1 MILILNFTRPHAIT
15 YTNNIHGKTSPF
27 WLANR
32 STEVKVNK
40 HRFVNYSA
48 HPSGYQL
55 KAYSDILSSALNE
68 RPQPSPGPA
77 IIKSSESPLAEVRKI
92 PSSFSNSSRKQ
103 WTVCFPIVGNAQV
116 FMGNNSAGVAKLSYL
131 DPFFCRFL
139 RPETVHSCRHL
150 FCPF

>member
-1 MILILNFTRPHAIT
+1 MEEYFLYNLDNEEENKFLFAVDLENANVIDKVETVT
-15 YTNNIHGKTSPF
+15 VEKTD
-27 WLANR
+27 R
-32 STEVKVNK
+32 SIEVNK

-77 IIKSSESPLAEVRKI
+77 ISKSSESPLAEVRKI

-103 WTVCFPIVGNAQV
+103 
-116 FMGNNSAGVAKLSYL
+116 
-131 DPFFCRFL
+131 
-139 RPETVHSCRHL
+139 
-150 FCPF
+150 

>member
-1 MILILNFTRPHAIT
+1 MFSEVAEMARVAQRRGQFQQLLKAQVIWILNFTRPHAIT
-15 YTNNIHGKTSPF
+15 YTNNIHGKISPF
-27 WLANR
+27 WLVNR
-32 STEVKVNK
+32 STEVNK

-103 WTVCFPIVGNAQV
+103 WTVCFPIVMSETLQV
-116 FMGNNSAGVAKLSYL
+116 FMSNNPAS
-131 DPFFCRFL
+131 FRW
-139 RPETVHSCRHL
+139 T
-150 FCPF
+150 